1 MILVNTEKEAAG
13 WRRMDTLGT
22 WQGPDEVK
30 KQQYGRLAGI
40 SAQGFFIT
48 ALD

>member
-22 WQGPDEVK
+22 RQGSDEVK
-30 KQQYGRLAGI
+30 KQQNVRLAGI